1 MDQIGAIIKK
11 EVKEQMTPLLNDI
24 RAMVSE
30 VRDNFNNKRG
40 IIGPS
45 QILIGRGI
53 GIDLSVKLVRIFFYL
68 NFSMFI
74 AILLGGE

>member
-11 EVKEQMTPLLNDI
+11 EVEEQMTPLLNDI

-40 IIGPS
+40 IID
-45 QILIGRGI
+45 ILIGRGI
-53 GIDLSVKLVRIFFYL
+53 GIDLSVK
-68 NFSMFI
+68 
-74 AILLGGE
+74 